1 MSPEDDKV
9 VNFLRRYRPSL
20 PPRPIDEEEQLMQ
33 MIRGERPVT
42 WPKSLP
48 LLGWITGITA
58 LSVLIVASYR
68 WSDPHPQLSQISD
81 EQLEAFLVESWNH
94 SIAPPIAA
102 SSVYSSPWMSL
113 NEPQLTYSTY
123 NP

>member
-20 PPRPIDEEEQLMQ
+20 PPRPIDQEEQLMQ
-33 MIRGERPVT
+33 MIREEKPVNF
-42 WPKSLP
+42 PKLPP
-48 LLGWITGITA
+48 LLGWITGIAA
-58 LSVLIVASYR
+58 LSVLIFASYR

-81 EQLEAFLVESWNH
+81 EELEAFLVESWNH

-102 SSVYSSPWMSL
+102 PSVYSSPWMTL

>member
-1 MSPEDDKV
+1 
-9 VNFLRRYRPSL
+9 
-20 PPRPIDEEEQLMQ
+20 MQ
-33 MIRGERPVT
+33 MIREEKPVNS
-42 WPKSLP
+42 PKLLP
-48 LLGWITGITA
+48 LLGLITGITA

-81 EQLEAFLVESWNH
+81 EELEAFLVESWNH

-102 SSVYSSPWMSL
+102 PSVYSSPWMSL

>member
-42 WPKSLP
+42 SPKLLP
-48 LLGWITGITA
+48 LLGLITGITA
-58 LSVLIVASYR
+58 LSSLIFASYR
-68 WSDPHPQLSQISD
+68 WSHPHPQLGQISD
-81 EQLEAFLVESWNH
+81 EELEAFLVESWNH

-102 SSVYSSPWMSL
+102 PSVYSSPWISL

>member
-20 PPRPIDEEEQLMQ
+20 PPRPIDQEEQLMQ

-68 WSDPHPQLSQISD
+68 WYDPHPQLGQISD

-102 SSVYSSPWMSL
+102 SSVYSSHWMSL

>member
-1 MSPEDDKV
+1 MSPEDEKV

-20 PPRPIDEEEQLMQ
+20 PPRPIDQEEQLMQ

-68 WSDPHPQLSQISD
+68 WSDPHPQLGQISD

-102 SSVYSSPWMSL
+102 PSVYSSPWMNL

>member
-1 MSPEDDKV
+1 MSPEDEKV

-20 PPRPIDEEEQLMQ
+20 PPRPIDEEKQLMQ

-68 WSDPHPQLSQISD
+68 WSDPHPQLGQISD
-81 EQLEAFLVESWNH
+81 EQLEAFLVDSWNH

>member
-42 WPKSLP
+42 RPKSLP

-68 WSDPHPQLSQISD
+68 WSDPHPQLGQISD

-102 SSVYSSPWMSL
+102 PSVYSSPWMSL

>member
-33 MIRGERPVT
+33 MIRGERPVNS
-42 WPKSLP
+42 PKLLP
-48 LLGWITGITA
+48 LLGLITGITA
-58 LSVLIVASYR
+58 LSALIFASSR

-81 EQLEAFLVESWNH
+81 EQLEAFLVDSWNH

>member
-20 PPRPIDEEEQLMQ
+20 PPRPIDQEEQLMQ
-33 MIRGERPVT
+33 MIREEKPVT
-42 WPKSLP
+42 SPKSLP
-48 LLGWITGITA
+48 LLGLITGITA
-58 LSVLIVASYR
+58 LSALIFASYR
-68 WSDPHPQLSQISD
+68 WSHPHPQLGQISD
-81 EQLEAFLVESWNH
+81 EELEAFLVESWDY

-102 SSVYSSPWMSL
+102 PGVYSSPWMSL

>member
-20 PPRPIDEEEQLMQ
+20 PPRPIDQEEQLMQ

-42 WPKSLP
+42 SPKLPP
-48 LLGWITGITA
+48 LLGLITGITA
-58 LSVLIVASYR
+58 LSLLIVASYR
-68 WSDPHPQLSQISD
+68 WSDPHPQLGQISD

-102 SSVYSSPWMSL
+102 PSVYSSPWMSL
-113 NEPQLTYSTY
+113 NEPHLTYSTY

>member
-33 MIRGERPVT
+33 MIRLEKPVT
-42 WPKSLP
+42 SPKLP
-48 LLGWITGITA
+48 SLLGLITGITA
-58 LSVLIVASYR
+58 LSALIFASYR
-68 WSDPHPQLSQISD
+68 WSHPHPQLSQISD
-81 EQLEAFLVESWNH
+81 EELEGFLVESWNH

-102 SSVYSSPWMSL
+102 PSVYSSPWMSL
-113 NEPQLTYSTY
+113 NEPQLTYSIY

>member
-20 PPRPIDEEEQLMQ
+20 PPRPIDEEKQLMQ

-68 WSDPHPQLSQISD
+68 WSDPHPQLGQISD

-102 SSVYSSPWMSL
+102 PSVYSSPWMSL

>member
-33 MIRGERPVT
+33 MIREEKPVNF
-42 WPKSLP
+42 PKSLP
-48 LLGWITGITA
+48 LLGLITGITA
-58 LSVLIVASYR
+58 LSLLIFASYR
-68 WSDPHPQLSQISD
+68 WSDPHPQLGQISD

-102 SSVYSSPWMSL
+102 PSIYTSPWMTL

>member
-1 MSPEDDKV
+1 MSPEDEKV

-20 PPRPIDEEEQLMQ
+20 PPRPIDQEEQLMQ
-33 MIRGERPVT
+33 MIREEKPVT

-68 WSDPHPQLSQISD
+68 WSDPHPQLGQISD

-102 SSVYSSPWMSL
+102 PSVYSSPWMSL

>member
-1 MSPEDDKV
+1 MSPEDEKV

-20 PPRPIDEEEQLMQ
+20 PPRPIDQEEQLMQ
-33 MIRGERPVT
+33 MIREEKPVT
-42 WPKSLP
+42 SPKSLP
-48 LLGWITGITA
+48 LLGLITGITA
-58 LSVLIVASYR
+58 LSALIFASYR
-68 WSDPHPQLSQISD
+68 WSHPHPQLGQISD
-81 EQLEAFLVESWNH
+81 EELEAFLVESWDY

-102 SSVYSSPWMSL
+102 PGVYSSPWMSL

>member
-33 MIRGERPVT
+33 MIREEKPVNS
-42 WPKSLP
+42 PKLLP
-48 LLGWITGITA
+48 LLGLITGITA

-81 EQLEAFLVESWNH
+81 EELEAFLVESWNH

-102 SSVYSSPWMSL
+102 PSVYSSPWMTL

>member
-42 WPKSLP
+42 RPKSLP

-81 EQLEAFLVESWNH
+81 EELEAFLVESWNH

-102 SSVYSSPWMSL
+102 PSVYSSPWMSL

>member
-1 MSPEDDKV
+1 MSLEDEKV

-33 MIRGERPVT
+33 MIRGERPVNS
-42 WPKSLP
+42 PKLLP
-48 LLGWITGITA
+48 LLGLITGITA
-58 LSVLIVASYR
+58 LSALIFASYR

-81 EQLEAFLVESWNH
+81 EELEGFLVESWDYG
-94 SIAPPIAA
+94 IAPPIAA
-102 SSVYSSPWMSL
+102 PSVDSSPWMSL

>member
-20 PPRPIDEEEQLMQ
+20 PPRPIDQEEQLMQ

-68 WSDPHPQLSQISD
+68 WSDPHPQLGQISD

>member
-1 MSPEDDKV
+1 MSPEDEKV

-20 PPRPIDEEEQLMQ
+20 PPQPIDEEEQLMQ

-42 WPKSLP
+42 CPKLLS

-68 WSDPHPQLSQISD
+68 WSHPYPQLGHISD

-102 SSVYSSPWMSL
+102 PSVYSSPWMSL

>member
-1 MSPEDDKV
+1 MSPEDEKV

-20 PPRPIDEEEQLMQ
+20 PPRPIDQEEQLMQ

-68 WSDPHPQLSQISD
+68 WSDPHPQLGQISD

>member
-42 WPKSLP
+42 SPKSLP

-68 WSDPHPQLSQISD
+68 WSDPHPQLGQISD

-102 SSVYSSPWMSL
+102 SSVYSSTHL
-113 NEPQLTYSTY
+113 FYL
-123 NP
+123 

>member
-1 MSPEDDKV
+1 MSPEDEKV

-33 MIRGERPVT
+33 MIREEKPVNF
-42 WPKSLP
+42 PKSLP
-48 LLGWITGITA
+48 LLGLITGITA
-58 LSVLIVASYR
+58 LSALIFASYR

-81 EQLEAFLVESWNH
+81 EELEAFLVESWNH

-102 SSVYSSPWMSL
+102 PSVYSSPWMSL

>member
-9 VNFLRRYRPSL
+9 VNFLRRYRPAL
-20 PPRPIDEEEQLMQ
+20 PPRPIDQEEQLMQ

-42 WPKSLP
+42 SPKLLP

-68 WSDPHPQLSQISD
+68 WSDPHPQLGQISD
-81 EQLEAFLVESWNH
+81 EELEAFLVESWNH
-94 SIAPPIAA
+94 SIAPPMAA
-102 SSVYSSPWMSL
+102 PSVYSSPWMSL

>member
-20 PPRPIDEEEQLMQ
+20 PPRPIDEEKQLMQ
-33 MIRGERPVT
+33 MIREEKPVNF
-42 WPKSLP
+42 PK
-48 LLGWITGITA
+48 LGWITGITA
-58 LSVLIVASYR
+58 LSVLIFASYR
-68 WSDPHPQLSQISD
+68 WSDPHPQLGQISD
-81 EQLEAFLVESWNH
+81 EQLEAFLVDSWNH
-94 SIAPPIAA
+94 SIAPPIAT

>member
-33 MIRGERPVT
+33 MIRGERSVT
-42 WPKSLP
+42 SPKLP
-48 LLGWITGITA
+48 SLLGWITGITA
-58 LSVLIVASYR
+58 LSALIFASYR

-102 SSVYSSPWMSL
+102 PSVYSSPWISL

>member
-33 MIRGERPVT
+33 MIREERPVT
-42 WPKSLP
+42 CPKSLP

-58 LSVLIVASYR
+58 LSVLIVGSYR
-68 WSDPHPQLSQISD
+68 WFHPYPQLGQISE

-102 SSVYSSPWMSL
+102 PSVYSSPWMSL

>member
-20 PPRPIDEEEQLMQ
+20 PPRPIDQEEQLMQ
-33 MIRGERPVT
+33 MIRGEKPVT
-42 WPKSLP
+42 SPKLP
-48 LLGWITGITA
+48 TLLGLITGITA
-58 LSVLIVASYR
+58 LSALIFASYR
-68 WSDPHPQLSQISD
+68 WSDPHPQLGQISD

-102 SSVYSSPWMSL
+102 PSVDSSPWMSL

>member
-20 PPRPIDEEEQLMQ
+20 PPRPIDQEEQLMQ

-68 WSDPHPQLSQISD
+68 WSDPHPQLGQISD

-102 SSVYSSPWMSL
+102 PSVYSSPWMSL

>member
-1 MSPEDDKV
+1 MSQEDDKV

-20 PPRPIDEEEQLMQ
+20 PPRPIDQEEQLMQ

-68 WSDPHPQLSQISD
+68 WSDHHPQLGQISD

-102 SSVYSSPWMSL
+102 PSVYSSPWMSL

>member
-33 MIRGERPVT
+33 MIREEKPVT
-42 WPKSLP
+42 SPKSLP
-48 LLGWITGITA
+48 LLGLITGITA
-58 LSVLIVASYR
+58 LSALIFASYR
-68 WSDPHPQLSQISD
+68 WSHPHPQLGQISD
-81 EQLEAFLVESWNH
+81 EELEAFLVESWDY

-102 SSVYSSPWMSL
+102 PGVYSSPWMSL

>member
-33 MIRGERPVT
+33 MIREEKSVNF
-42 WPKSLP
+42 PKSLP
-48 LLGWITGITA
+48 LLGLITGITA
-58 LSVLIVASYR
+58 LSLLIFASYR
-68 WSDPHPQLSQISD
+68 WSDPHPQLGQISD
-81 EQLEAFLVESWNH
+81 EELEAFLVESWNH

>member
-42 WPKSLP
+42 CPKSLP

-58 LSVLIVASYR
+58 LSVLIFASYR
-68 WSDPHPQLSQISD
+68 WPDPHPQLGQISD

-102 SSVYSSPWMSL
+102 PSVYSSPWMSL
-113 NEPQLTYSTY
+113 NEPHLTYSTY

>member
-1 MSPEDDKV
+1 MSLEDEKV

-20 PPRPIDEEEQLMQ
+20 PPRPIDEEKQLMQ
-33 MIRGERPVT
+33 MIREEKPVNF
-42 WPKSLP
+42 PKLLP

-58 LSVLIVASYR
+58 LSALIFASSR

-81 EQLEAFLVESWNH
+81 EELEAFLVESWNH

-102 SSVYSSPWMSL
+102 PSVYSSPWMTL